1 MSDFSSSDLSSAED
15 AASDAASGADGT
27 RPRLGVIGSGS
38 IVPFHIAAALAAGF
52 TIAGIGSRPGSQ
64 KTAAL
69 AERYSAPALNDWH
82 EVLERAARG
91 EFDALLIA
99 PETSAT
105 RVILAEAMGL
115 GLPILVE
122 KPAAYSSAE
131 LEPLV
136 TKAGA
141 ENVLVGYNRRHYSST
156 AAAKKM
162 IDATEGCTFHASV
175 PEGSWTV
182 DMSAEKKREILL
194 SNTVHVLDLLRFLF
208 GDIDVASVVGTDDES
223 GILSRAIIF
232 APKEGGAANL
242 GSAIVTFGSPSNYF
256 IDIHS
261 PGRSAA
267 LRPIEFYREFDS
279 VNVIDPTPEL
289 PLRHYVPTEVGG
301 FVLAQAD
308 IDFKPG
314 FLSQF
319 EELLSLVEAAGGP
332 GAAGIPAADVWRL
345 RENFKS
351 ATLADAV
358 AVLQIAEQL
367 L

>member
-1 MSDFSSSDLSSAED
+1 VSDFSSTD
-15 AASDAASGADGT
+15 AAAASAAGT

-38 IVPFHIAAALAAGF
+38 IVPFHLDAALAAGF
-52 TIAGIGSRPGSQ
+52 SIAGIGSRAGSE

-69 AERYSAPALNDWH
+69 AERYSAPALADWH
-82 EVLERAARG
+82 EVLERAGRG

-99 PETSAT
+99 AETSAT

-122 KPAAYSSAE
+122 KPGAYSSAE

-136 TKAGA
+136 TKPGS

-162 IDATEGCTFHASV
+162 IDATEGVTFHASI
-175 PEGSWTV
+175 PEASWTV
-182 DMSAEKKREILL
+182 EMPAEKKREILL

-208 GDIDVASVVGTDDES
+208 GDIDVASVVGTDDEF

-232 APKEGGAANL
+232 APREGGAANL

-261 PGRSAA
+261 AGRSAA

-279 VNVIDPTPEL
+279 VKVIDPTPEL
-289 PLRHYVPTEVGG
+289 PLRHYVPTEVGE

-308 IDFKPG
+308 VDFKPG

-319 EELLSLVEAAGGP
+319 EELLSLVEAAGGS
-332 GAAGIPAADVWRL
+332 GVSAAEVWRL

-351 ATLADAV
+351 ASLADAV